1 MMLDRRT
8 ASTMLAKAEPESA
21 GMSSER
27 LARLT
32 DFLSREIEAERLPGA
47 VAMIARRGRLVY
59 SGAFGHRDP
68 AIRDP
73 MPLDALFPM
82 YSMTKPMASVAMMM
96 LFEEG
101 KVQLADP
108 LSRFFPQFANMQVSV
123 PSLTPAARL
132 QFQLVA
138 AEREPTVKDILS
150 HTAGFAYPSWTSHK
164 LVSDTY
170 AKFGLFKP
178 GGSREYDVRDV
189 AVEAQLE
196 ALSKAPLVHQPGTA
210 WEYSY
215 ASDMVGRVVE
225 KVAGMKLGDF
235 LDERLFKPLGMADT
249 GFYVPADK
257 LGRLAKPPAKDPDT
271 GEVLKPH
278 DVSKRTAND
287 SGGSG
292 SISTAADY
300 LRFCQMLLNGGE
312 LDGVRIL
319 SRPTVALMTSDQL
332 GPEVKRAHD
341 PGDNILESRGYTF
354 GLGFAVRE
362 GAGLANTPGSP
373 GEYTWGGAVGTYF
386 WVDPGEALT
395 AVLMTHVSGHKRI
408 PYRRA
413 MRQLTYQAIVD

>member
-1 MMLDRRT
+1 
-8 ASTMLAKAEPESA
+8 
-21 GMSSER
+21 MSGER
-27 LARLT
+27 LRRLT
-32 DFLSREIEAERLPGA
+32 NFLTQEVDAGRLPGA
-47 VAMIARRGRLVY
+47 VAMIARKGRIVY
-59 SGAFGHRDP
+59 SNAVGYRDTE
-68 AIRDP
+68 ARAP

-82 YSMTKPMASVAMMM
+82 YSMTKPMASVAAMI

-101 KVQLADP
+101 KLQLTDP
-108 LSRFFPQFANMQVSV
+108 LSKFFPQFASMQVSV
-123 PSLTPAARL
+123 PRLTPAAQL
-132 QFQLVA
+132 EFHLVA
-138 AEREPTVKDILS
+138 AEREATVKDILC

-164 LVSDTY
+164 QVADIY

-189 AVEAQLE
+189 TVEAQLE

-225 KVAGMKLGDF
+225 KVSGMRLGDF
-235 LDERLFKPLGMADT
+235 LEDRLFKPLKMVDT
-249 GFYVPADK
+249 GFHVPAGK
-257 LGRLAKPPAKDPDT
+257 LARLAKPPAKDPDT
-271 GEVLKPH
+271 GEILKPH
-278 DVSKRTAND
+278 DVSRRTAND

-300 LRFCQMLLNGGE
+300 LRFCQMLLNSGE

-319 SRPTVALMTSDQL
+319 SRPTVKLMTSDQL
-332 GPEVKRAHD
+332 GPNVKRAHD

-362 GAGLANTPGSP
+362 GAGLANVPGSP
-373 GEYTWGGAVGTYF
+373 GEFMWAGAVGTYF
-386 WVDPGEALT
+386 WVDPGEELT

-413 MRQLTYQAIVD
+413 MKQLTYQAIID